1 MSSSGT
7 ESDSSASS
15 DVDFDYYG
23 AFGYQLE
30 PQYTEEE
37 LRQMKE
43 AASAQRLE
51 IENNPRQNDTNWCS
65 CSKCISLPLPLECL
79 CCHEF
84 SLFDGQLELSDCII
98 DNTNFRTVYLNPVV
112 LETSY
117 NSFLRYKRHRGRA
130 PDVLTNRQSRLMAY
144 RQFVC
149 WVRKGQPLGKKY
161 RVTLPACVVKIIREE
176 FPSPDGNYEG
186 FRVCM

>member
-43 AASAQRLE
+43 AASAQRRE
-51 IENNPRQNDTNWCS
+51 IENNPRQNDTNWWS
-65 CSKCISLPLPLECL
+65 CSKCFSLPLPSECL

-84 SLFDGQLELSDCII
+84 SLFDGQLEPSDCITY
-98 DNTNFRTVYLNPVV
+98 NTNFRTVCLNPVV

-117 NSFLRYKRHRGRA
+117 ISFLRYKRHRGRA
-130 PDVLTNRQSRLMAY
+130 PDVLTNQQSRLMA
-144 RQFVC
+144 
-149 WVRKGQPLGKKY
+149 
-161 RVTLPACVVKIIREE
+161 
-176 FPSPDGNYEG
+176 
-186 FRVCM
+186 